1 MTSTPWTPA
10 AASRLAGALAR
21 SAPLTW
27 VLAGD
32 SITQG
37 VYHTHGARSWAEH
50 LHERVRSELGRAR
63 DILIN
68 TGIAGWTAPQVL
80 GDVDHLVT
88 RFAPDVVSLALGMN
102 DSLNGDAGLAT
113 FADALGELARVG
125 LELDAVVILHT
136 PNAIGEGAWNTK
148 STVAA
153 YAGVVRDVAAEL
165 GAILVDHHADWRARF
180 GDADPTPWLDEPV
193 HPNAAGH
200 RAMAQS
206 VFRAL
211 GLD

>member
-1 MTSTPWTPA
+1 MTSSPWSA
-10 AASRLAGALAR
+10 ATRSRLAAALAGR
-21 SAPLTW
+21 QPLTW

-63 DILIN
+63 DVLIN

-80 GDVDHLVT
+80 GDFDHLIG
-88 RFAPDVVSLALGMN
+88 RFDPHVVSIALGMN

-113 FADALGELARVG
+113 FADTLGEIARRSF
-125 LELDAVVILHT
+125 ELDAVVILHT
-136 PNAIGEGAWNTK
+136 PNAIARGAWNLADA
-148 STVAA
+148 VAA
-153 YAGVVRDVAAEL
+153 YAGVVRDLAAEL
-165 GAILVDHHADWRARF
+165 GAILVDHHAAWLATY
-180 GDADPTPWLDEPV
+180 GDADPNPWLDEPV

-200 RAMAQS
+200 RAMAKT
-206 VFRAL
+206 VFSAL